1 MCGETDPEPH
11 LPREGEQHAAARHA
25 HRHQVSCYW
34 SVVTPCSP
42 LIGQAA
48 GEEAAVPVAAVP
60 RVPAADQAD
69 LHDRGD
75 GDERAAGAV
84 SAALH
89 ARLLQPREEDRDRP
103 PAHLGLPVQAGQR
116 PLADLQLSIL
126 RHEAQES
133 V

>member
-1 MCGETDPEPH
+1 MDCIPLILCLSILSVYYLYIYFPPQANYRARVCGEADPEPH

-25 HRHQVSCYW
+25 HRHQVSCHW

-48 GEEAAVPVAAVP
+48 SEEAAVPVAAVP

-69 LHDRGD
+69 LHDRGH

-89 ARLLQPREEDRDRP
+89 ARLLQPREEDRD
-103 PAHLGLPVQAGQR
+103 
-116 PLADLQLSIL
+116 
-126 RHEAQES
+126 
-133 V
+133 